1 MGSVAG
7 EKLEGDACDRS
18 TERLGR
24 GYMKLCLLACASLCA
39 GQSIMIK
46 TGTLIDGKG
55 GVQRNV
61 VVRVEGSKITRIE
74 PAGTATSTYDLS
86 TLTLMPGWIDTHT
99 HPNTHFDKNNR
110 FVDGKEPAEEEA
122 LYEAGNLLATLQ
134 AGFTTVQTLAA
145 PVDKTV
151 RDAINAGALS
161 GPRVLT
167 SIHQIHDNSGDPAR
181 LRELVRQWKAEGADV
196 IKIFASASIRDGGKQ
211 TLTDEQINAVCGES
225 KAQGMR
231 AVVHVYTADT
241 TRKVI
246 LAGCTGIEHGA
257 FLDDATLELMHN
269 RGIFFDPNFLVFHNY
284 LDNKPKYL
292 GIGNY
297 TEAGFTNMVKVLP
310 ELGNTLRRARAHQV
324 KVVLGTDANAGAHG
338 RNYEEFI
345 YRVKEGGDKPMDA
358 ILSGTSVAAES
369 LGLGGKIGTVA
380 PGFEADLVAVEGNPL
395 DDIAAVRRVAFVMKG
410 GRVVRFD
417 PGSK

>member
-1 MGSVAG
+1 
-7 EKLEGDACDRS
+7 
-18 TERLGR
+18 
-24 GYMKLCLLACASLCA
+24 MKLCLLACASLCA
-39 GQSIMIK
+39 AQSVTIN

-61 VVRVEGSKITRIE
+61 VVSVEGSKIVRIE
-74 PAGTATSTYDLS
+74 PAGPAKATYDLS
-86 TLTLMPGWIDTHT
+86 SLTLMPGWIDTHV

-110 FVDGKEPAEEEA
+110 FVDGNEPVEQEA

-151 RDAINAGALS
+151 RDAINAGALP

-167 SIHQIHDNSGDPAR
+167 SIHQIHDNSGDPAK

-196 IKIFASASIRDGGKQ
+196 VKIFASASIRDGGKQ
-211 TLTDEQINAVCGES
+211 TMSDAQITAACGES

-231 AVVHVYTADT
+231 AVVHVYTADA

-257 FLDDATLELMHN
+257 FLDDATLQLMHD
-269 RGIFFDPNFLVFHNY
+269 RGIFFDPNYLVFHNY
-284 LDNKPKYL
+284 LDNKQKYL

-297 TEAGFTNMVKVLP
+297 TEAGFAKMEQVLP
-310 ELGNTLRRARAHQV
+310 ELGKALRRARAHQV

-345 YRVKEGGDKPMDA
+345 YRVREGGDKPMDA

-369 LGLGGKIGTVA
+369 LGLSGRIGTVA
-380 PGFEADLVAVEGNPL
+380 PSFEADLVAVQGNPL
-395 DDIAAVRRVAFVMKG
+395 DDITAVRRVAFVMKG
-410 GRVVRFD
+410 GRVVRFN
-417 PGSK
+417 PRSKP